1 MTRDERRQ
9 QMDPEVME
17 AIRSRLV
24 QIKIALTAKRV
35 KELEERVNIVEQA
48 YLIQRHPPKEGEKA

>member
-1 MTRDERRQ
+1 
-9 QMDPEVME
+9 MDPERLE

-35 KELEERVNIVEQA
+35 RDLEERVNLIEQA
-48 YLIQRHPPKEGEKA
+48 YLESAASLSRTDTPKEQA